1 MKNYLK
7 IMTGSSNPLLAQE
20 ICDDLDCSLGRLS
33 IQRSANDNLKVRV
46 DENVREDDV
55 FVIQTSCS
63 PVNDHFIELLLIIDA
78 LKYASARRITAVLPY
93 YPYVRSDK
101 KDDPR
106 ISIGPPSWR
115 PM

>member
-20 ICDDLDCSLGRLS
+20 ICDDLDFCLGRWS

-46 DENVREDDV
+46 DENVRLDDV
-55 FVIQTSCS
+55 FVIQTSCP
-63 PVNDHFIELLLIIDA
+63 PVNDHFIELLLIIGA
-78 LKYASARRITAVLPY
+78 LKYARRITAVLPY
-93 YPYVRSDK
+93 DPYVRSDK
-101 KDDPR
+101 KDEPR